1 MTRVLFAR
9 IPEGMSARALS
20 DFVRKSFPHKEN
32 KGYFDSL
39 ENRKNRDGVKESFA
53 ALALLRE
60 LLSMRGIE
68 TDRLVFRRSESGKP
82 YFEDTNLHFSLSHSK
97 GYVAAALSDTTE
109 VGIDIECADVP
120 RERAEKMIKRFFCKD
135 CKGCEG
141 CESEFSEPSPLAAPS
156 LSTTSHA
163 ADSTPTDDNFLTA
176 SPFLTADTTPTDD
189 NFPTAAPFLT
199 ADTTP
204 TDDIPHTAENFVRI
218 WTKAEAYAKMLGI
231 GLGKAI
237 SNRELP
243 CFCTE
248 KERGESF
255 FYYFNA
261 DGYPLTACLEKPD
274 GEIDF
279 CKRDLENLI
288 KKAEI

>member
-9 IPEGMSARALS
+9 IPEGMSARALA

-39 ENRKNRDGVKESFA
+39 EKRKNRDGVRESFA

-97 GYVAAALSDTTE
+97 GYVAAALSDAAE

-163 ADSTPTDDNFLTA
+163 ADSTPTDDNF
-176 SPFLTADTTPTDD
+176 
-189 NFPTAAPFLT
+189 PTAAPFLT

-204 TDDIPHTAENFVRI
+204 TDDISHTAENFVRI
-218 WTKAEAYAKMLGI
+218 WTKAEAYAKMTGT

-237 SNRELP
+237 TNGQLP
-243 CFCTE
+243 GFCTE
-248 KERGESF
+248 KEQREAF
-255 FYYFNA
+255 FHYFDA
-261 DGYPLTACLEKPD
+261 DGYPLTACLEKDD

-279 CKRDLENLI
+279 FKTDLENLI